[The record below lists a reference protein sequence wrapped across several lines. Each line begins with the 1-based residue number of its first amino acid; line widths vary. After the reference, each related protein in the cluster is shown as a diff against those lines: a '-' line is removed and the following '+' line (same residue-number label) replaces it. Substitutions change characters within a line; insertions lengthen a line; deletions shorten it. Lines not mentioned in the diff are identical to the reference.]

1 MCNLSFRR
9 KLPLHQGSMDDG
21 NSSSS
26 SSIAAAGGEWDT
38 SQVNNVVAEMLNGFG
53 GIPNSC
59 LFCVFGVG
67 SCSNA
72 SSTSCNASSTLC
84 SASSHLAM
92 QAPHLV
98 VQGSRDPHL
107 AMQALHFVNAQHPY
121 LGMRDLR
128 AFNSA
133 ADFDDDDDDVH
144 GWGLRKKKIKKMTKI
159 FSEGVLLPI
168 WEPHSR

>member
-21 NSSSS
+21 NNNNS

-38 SQVNNVVAEMLNGFG
+38 SQVNNAVAEMLNGFG

-72 SSTSCNASSTLC
+72 SSTSC
-84 SASSHLAM
+84 SASSHIL
-92 QAPHLV
+92 QCK
-98 VQGSRDPHL
+98 
-107 AMQALHFVNAQHPY
+107 LHIV
-121 LGMRDLR
+121 
-128 AFNSA
+128 
-133 ADFDDDDDDVH
+133 
-144 GWGLRKKKIKKMTKI
+144 
-159 FSEGVLLPI
+159 
-168 WEPHSR
+168 